1 MAPRSSGTS
10 AGCATASTRSAPPA
24 TRRSCTSTSTGC
36 WASARRRSWWPWRR
50 PPLRCGGGW
59 IIRWTPSRASGRSP
73 RSPPC
78 AGGCARAARAPRSWP
93 TSGPTPCRTSTRS
106 TRRARP
112 TWSRARRR
120 TWAPSITW
128 STPCST
134 AATTAWWRTSA
145 ARAPRPSARRRSAC
159 TSRSAPARISCWP
172 SRGWASTRA
181 CRSSAT
187 RWSARWRSP
196 RPRSLHLLE
205 DLVDHRVVVG
215 PRLAL
220 LPEQPGDHVVG
231 PVVRGQQQEA
241 QHGDAQVALGLRAG
255 AAEAALVE
263 HAHHRLVL
271 VLEPR
276 HGHLLAGHQ
285 VLARVAGPEAPGL
298 HEHGE
303 LGVAP
308 LVAEPDPRTRGR
320 GQRHALVEDALVLL
334 EGKVAQPQRP
344 VGAQPRGDEPYVRL
358 DRRVAHRPGDGH
370 PVVAVLDEVQLA
382 DPVHVDRRQRLA
394 APAGGGDPLPTAA
407 HVGRGGGGSAGASGR
422 RAAAIRCQRPR
433 TSVVAGR
440 NERSNVPVERSTVPT
455 IESSG
460 MSCTPRSLSLR
471 RPSAATTSSNGS
483 MGDTSSGPERRREAS
498 NDRARRRRCLT
509 KSLSAAVS
517 GVLTAAI
524 VRPSRTF
531 RILPRARSGWTGW
544 RKMGRFAA
552 VGPRAPPGAGSS
564 AQRAAN
570 ERAEHRRIAVDQ
582 VVVPAHGDR
591 EVLVRE
597 VPELGM
603 APDEVPG
610 MAPHLVPV

>member
-1 MAPRSSGTS
+1 MC
-10 AGCATASTRSAPPA
+10 AGCATACARSAPTA

-36 WASARRRSWWPWRR
+36 WAGRRSGSSWPWRPR
-50 PPLRCGGGW
+50 RRRCGCGW
-59 IIRWTPSRASGRSP
+59 STRWTPARASGRSP
-73 RSPPC
+73 RWRPC
-78 AGGCARAARAPRSWP
+78 ASGCARAARGRRSWP
-93 TSGPTPCRTSTRS
+93 TSGPTAWRTSTRS
-106 TRRARP
+106 TWPARP
-112 TWSRARRR
+112 TWSRSRRR
-120 TWAPSITW
+120 TSAPSTTW

-134 AATTAWWRTSA
+134 AAATAWWRTSA

-159 TSRSAPARISCWP
+159 TSRSARARISCWP

-215 PRLAL
+215 PGLAL

-285 VLARVAGPEAPGL
+285 VLARVAGPETPGL

-334 EGKVAQPQRP
+334 EGEVAQPQRP
-344 VGAQPRGDEPYVRL
+344 VGAEPRGDEPHAGL
-358 DRRVAHRPGDGH
+358 DRLVAHRPGDRDA
-370 PVVAVLDEVQLA
+370 VVAVLDEVQLA
-382 DPVHVDRRQRLA
+382 DPVDVDRRQRLA
-394 APAGGGDPLPTAA
+394 PPAGGGDPLPAAA
-407 HVGRGGGGSAGASGR
+407 HAGRGGAEGAVEHAR
-422 RAAAIRCQRPR
+422 RAVHGAHDR
-433 TSVVAGR
+433 
-440 NERSNVPVERSTVPT
+440 VERDLLHAEVA
-455 IESSG
+455 
-460 MSCTPRSLSLR
+460 L
-471 RPSAATTSSNGS
+471 AAP
-483 MGDTSSGPERRREAS
+483 PERRHHLLERQH
-498 NDRARRRRCLT
+498 
-509 KSLSAAVS
+509 
-517 GVLTAAI
+517 
-524 VRPSRTF
+524 
-531 RILPRARSGWTGW
+531 
-544 RKMGRFAA
+544 GRHV
-552 VGPRAPPGAGSS
+552 VGPGP
-564 AQRAAN
+564 
-570 ERAEHRRIAVDQ
+570 
-582 VVVPAHGDR
+582 
-591 EVLVRE
+591 
-597 VPELGM
+597 
-603 APDEVPG
+603 
-610 MAPHLVPV
+610 